1 MILRLR
7 QNDDPNDQ
15 YLKQDIRRRI
25 EYAKIQA
32 QDEKS
37 LDKDTRRNKKNTCF
51 STALNMSGN
60 ALDMRALRQIR
71 TTTIKCT
78 KHAGIDQ
85 IPVTRNIQWTPS
97 PYTTL
102 DMILRGLQHDWRD
115 P

>member
-37 LDKDTRRNKKNTCF
+37 LDKDTPRNKENTCF
-51 STALNMSGN
+51 STALNMSDN
-60 ALDMRALRQIR
+60 ALDMGALCQIR
-71 TTTIKCT
+71 ATAIKCT
-78 KHAGIDQ
+78 KHAGMHQ
-85 IPVTRNIQWTPS
+85 IPVTRNI
-97 PYTTL
+97 
-102 DMILRGLQHDWRD
+102 
-115 P
+115 